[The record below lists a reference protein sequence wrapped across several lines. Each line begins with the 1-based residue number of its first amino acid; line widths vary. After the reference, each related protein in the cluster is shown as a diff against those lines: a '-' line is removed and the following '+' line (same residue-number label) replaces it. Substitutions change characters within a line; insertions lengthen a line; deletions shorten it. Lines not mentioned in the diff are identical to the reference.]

1 MFDLQMRGDIELH
14 DDGTF
19 STHGTAFVCETLS
32 EFIEGWENE
41 TGRVGKEYTLAELND
56 ALKECGIEPLYE
68 HEIIIRRA
76 V

>member
-1 MFDLQMRGDIELH
+1 MYSFQMRGDIELH
-14 DDGTF
+14 DDGTE
-19 STHGTAFVCETLS
+19 TGGVAFKGETLVD
-32 EFIEGWENE
+32 FIEEWENN

-56 ALKECGIEPLYE
+56 ALKECGIEPPYE